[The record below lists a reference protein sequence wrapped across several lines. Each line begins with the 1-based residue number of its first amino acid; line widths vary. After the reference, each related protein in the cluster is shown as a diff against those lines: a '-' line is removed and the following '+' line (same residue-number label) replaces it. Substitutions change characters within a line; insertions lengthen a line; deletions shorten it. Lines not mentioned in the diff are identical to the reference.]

1 VILNVQGVCF
11 SYNNI
16 PILKD
21 ISFKIDKAEI
31 LGIVGPNGSGK
42 STLLKNL
49 DGILKPKDGVIYIE
63 NQDKKDM
70 RRREI
75 AKRIA
80 YVPQREENLF
90 PTTVFETVLMG
101 RKPHITWMESKN
113 DKMIVAE
120 TLERLGMGEFALRDI
135 NQLSGGERQKVYI
148 ARAIVQKPKILLLD
162 EPTANLDLKHQ
173 IEVLDLLLETKKE
186 GVTIIIAI
194 HDLNLALKYCD
205 KLIILDKGKIFA
217 YGGKEVLS
225 RENIETVYGV
235 KVSILRNNGRF
246 YIIPEGS
253 LMNDVECNSILKQNE
268 NQKEKKVYGYIRS

>member
-1 VILNVQGVCF
+1 MILDVQGVCF
-11 SYNNI
+11 SYNSI

-31 LGIVGPNGSGK
+31 IGIVGPNGSGK

-49 DGILKPKDGVIYIE
+49 DGILKPRDGIINIE
-63 NQDKKDM
+63 NQDQKEM

-75 AKRIA
+75 AKKIA

-120 TLERLGMGEFALRDI
+120 TLDRLGMGDYTLRDI

-148 ARAIVQKPKILLLD
+148 ARAIVQKPRILLLD

-186 GVTIIIAI
+186 GVMIIIAI

-217 YGGKEVLS
+217 CGGKETLS
-225 RENIETVYGV
+225 RENVEAVYGV

-246 YIIPEGS
+246 YIIPEES
-253 LMNDVECNSILKQNE
+253 LMSDVECSKVLKKN
-268 NQKEKKVYGYIRS
+268 KK